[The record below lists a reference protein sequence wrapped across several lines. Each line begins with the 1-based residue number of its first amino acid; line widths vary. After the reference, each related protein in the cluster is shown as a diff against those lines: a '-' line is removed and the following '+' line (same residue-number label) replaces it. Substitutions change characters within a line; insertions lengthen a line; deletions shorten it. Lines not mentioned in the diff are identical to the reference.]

1 MTNREIYRAALALLQ
16 ESEADCADYEAR
28 APMLLAAFVRRAA
41 AADAAYRQMNGDVA
55 ADLPEETL
63 LLELDDEFILSA
75 RFSVAAVYDLAAQ
88 LIGRDN
94 PEFAARCES
103 CAADELVRIA
113 RCETPAYVH
122 PISVDD
128 TLL

>member
-41 AADAAYRQMNGDVA
+41 AADAAYCQANGEAVA
-55 ADLPEETL
+55 ALPEDTL
-63 LLELDDEFILSA
+63 LAGLDDAFILSA
-75 RFSVAAVYDLAAQ
+75 RFAVAAVYDLAAQ

-94 PEFAARCES
+94 PDFAARCERR
-103 CAADELVRIA
+103 AEDELVRIT

-122 PISVDD
+122 PISTDD